1 MDKEKFVKGMT
12 FLGIAY
18 NKEFSKEE
26 IEVWYSMLKDNTIED
41 FSNAIQEL
49 VKTEE
54 RLPSIATITKQ
65 ISKNKTVGLPD
76 AEDEW
81 LEVKKA
87 ISRYGYYREQEALNS
102 LKPYT
107 AKIVK
112 YVGFQRI
119 CMATQE
125 EQTWN
130 KKEFIGEYNALKDK
144 TIENLQLGI
153 GTKESKLLPN

>member
-1 MDKEKFVKGMT
+1 MTKEKFIKGLT

-18 NKEFSKEE
+18 NKEFTKDEA
-26 IEVWYSMLKDNTIED
+26 EVWYSMLREYSSEE

-49 VKTEE
+49 IKTEE

-65 ISKNKTVGLPD
+65 IAKNKTTSLPE

-81 LEVKKA
+81 LEVLKV
-87 ISRYGYYREQEALNS
+87 IRQYGSWRQKDALNQ
-102 LKPYT
+102 LRPYT

-112 YVGFQRI
+112 YIGYNRI

-125 EQTWN
+125 EQVWN
-130 KKEFIGEYNALKDK
+130 KKEFIGEYNTLKDRLV
-144 TIENLQLGI
+144 ENLQIGI
-153 GTKESKLLPN
+153 STSETKMLEG

>member
-1 MDKEKFVKGMT
+1 MDKQTFVKGMT

-18 NKEFSKEE
+18 NKEFTEEE
-26 IEVWYSMLKDNTIED
+26 IQVWYSLLKDYTEEE
-41 FSNAIQEL
+41 FSTAVQEL
-49 VKTEE
+49 IKTEE
-54 RLPSIATITKQ
+54 RLPSIATITKKIAKQ
-65 ISKNKTVGLPD
+65 KTVGLPE

-87 ISRYGYYREQEALNS
+87 VSKYGYYREQEALNS

-130 KKEFIGEYNALKDK
+130 KKEFIGEYNALKDQLV
-144 TIENLQLGI
+144 ENLQLGTNEI
-153 GTKESKLLPN
+153 KYLTD